1 MLEVNCSRYKWCC
14 PPSNVP
20 DVGILHEILWGM
32 LPPNVE
38 GALSQISGYTL
49 TQKLGMSEQFQW
61 PLVGREQV
69 VLLNLTL
76 VWGTASHSLAPRLVK
91 SKVQHAV
98 PPGQVIAQQDVPG
111 TVPTFLLRVANA
123 FRLLPLYR
131 PHLWRDRGQKWG
143 DYGFGPQKDLGLSL
157 ASPLS

>member
-1 MLEVNCSRYKWCC
+1 MVEVNRSRYKWWC

-76 VWGTASHSLAPRLVK
+76 AWGTASHSLAPRLVK
-91 SKVQHAV
+91 SKVQHPV
-98 PPGQVIAQQDVPG
+98 PPGQLIVQQDAPG
-111 TVPTFLLRVANA
+111 TALTFLLRAANSGSS
-123 FRLLPLYR
+123 LYTTHICGR
-131 PHLWRDRGQKWG
+131 TEDRSGVTM
-143 DYGFGPQKDLGLSL
+143 DLGLRRIWV
-157 ASPLS
+157 

>member
-1 MLEVNCSRYKWCC
+1 MVEVNRSRYKWWC

-76 VWGTASHSLAPRLVK
+76 AWGTASHSLAPRLVK
-91 SKVQHAV
+91 SKVQHPV
-98 PPGQVIAQQDVPG
+98 PPGQLIVQQDAPG
-111 TVPTFLLRVANA
+111 TALTFLLRAA
-123 FRLLPLYR
+123 DSGSSLYTAHICGR
-131 PHLWRDRGQKWG
+131 TEDRSGVTM
-143 DYGFGPQKDLGLSL
+143 DLGLRRIWV
-157 ASPLS
+157 